1 MPVLRTCLRAGMSLW
16 HWADM
21 SVPGS
26 ICSYIPARNMKESAR
41 WRFFCVRAGRLRH
54 FTKLQALPP
63 TVEYGRQM
71 LEPCLQHR
79 PRTSA
84 EAAAAQQLH
93 SGVMAVDDP
102 GPKYFLAGWD
112 SLCDQPDLALR
123 ELRRAI
129 EQDYCAYPQMET

>member
-1 MPVLRTCLRAGMSLW
+1 MPVRRTCLRAEMSLW

-41 WRFFCVRAGRLRH
+41 WRSFCVRAEAEALYE
-54 FTKLQALPP
+54 LQALPP

-79 PRTSA
+79 PRTPA
-84 EAAAAQQLH
+84 EAVAAQQLH

-102 GPKYFLAGWD
+102 GPK
-112 SLCDQPDLALR
+112 
-123 ELRRAI
+123 
-129 EQDYCAYPQMET
+129 